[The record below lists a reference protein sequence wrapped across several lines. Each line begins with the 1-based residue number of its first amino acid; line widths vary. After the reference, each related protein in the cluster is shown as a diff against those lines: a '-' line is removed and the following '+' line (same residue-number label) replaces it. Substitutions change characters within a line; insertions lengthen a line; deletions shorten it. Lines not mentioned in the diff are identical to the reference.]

1 MLPSGSK
8 RAWLVLTLLTT
19 LLFPAVGSTAGSN
32 QELNEIE
39 AKLDEVRNRIDEAS
53 SEARSTRDTLREL
66 DKQIKILTG
75 IVYELDAKVEK
86 VQAEAAAIQAKIDL
100 LQEEI
105 DGLKAVASAQAVR
118 LYKAGSLETLDALL
132 KSESLTELDD
142 RIEMMGIAAQ
152 ENTGALVRYSRLQVE
167 IEAQHQALYD
177 KKHELEGILADREKT
192 LAALDEAH
200 DKNAA
205 TLVRLEAELGDL
217 HRHEGSLES
226 AANSIEAEI
235 LKKQTIASVA
245 VLGKSDS
252 GFIWPLNGAINSY
265 YGPRWG
271 RMHTGI
277 DIDGTTGQP
286 VVASKSGRVIL
297 ASSYSGYGNCVIID
311 HGGGISTLYAHLS
324 SFNVSSGQEIS
335 QGEIVGNVGCTGSC
349 TGDHLHFEVRV
360 NGSPV
365 DPLDYLP

>member
-1 MLPSGSK
+1 
-8 RAWLVLTLLTT
+8 LVITLLAT

-39 AKLDEVRNRIDEAS
+39 AKLDEVRDRIDEAS
-53 SEARSTRDTLREL
+53 SKAQSTRATLREL

-75 IVYELDAKVEK
+75 IVYELNAKVEK

-100 LQEEI
+100 LQSEI
-105 DGLKAVASAQAVR
+105 DAVKAAASKQAVR

-132 KSESLTELDD
+132 KAESLTELDD
-142 RIEMMGIAAQ
+142 RIEMMGIAAR
-152 ENTGALVRYSRLQVE
+152 ENTGALVRYGRLQVE

-177 KKHELEGILADREKT
+177 KKHELEGVLADREKT
-192 LAALDEAH
+192 LAALDSAH
-200 DKNAA
+200 EKNAS
-205 TLVRLEAELGDL
+205 TLARLEAELGDL

-235 LKKQTIASVA
+235 LKKQTLASVA
-245 VLGKSDS
+245 VLGKSDQ

-286 VVASKSGRVIL
+286 VVASKSGRVIM